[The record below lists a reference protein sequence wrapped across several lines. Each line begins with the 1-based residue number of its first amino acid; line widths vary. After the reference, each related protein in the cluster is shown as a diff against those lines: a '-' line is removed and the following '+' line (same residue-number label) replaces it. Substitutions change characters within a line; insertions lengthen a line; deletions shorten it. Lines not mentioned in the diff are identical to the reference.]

1 MRIHI
6 ISFLFFIISS
16 IAIQTSVEK
25 EILGKWQF
33 VQASEIMQKDGQEV
47 SKNIEVKNL
56 DDPFIKKDVILS
68 FQADNS
74 IGFEIGDFIMYAK
87 YTIKDSVLTIGKYK
101 YGILKV
107 TEDRLLLKT
116 TTDSSQRIFQ
126 YKKRNL

>member
-74 IGFEIGDFIMYAK
+74 IVFKIGDFIMYAK

>member
-33 VQASEIMQKDGQEV
+33 VQASEIMQKNGQEV

-74 IGFEIGDFIMYAK
+74 IGFEIGDFI
-87 YTIKDSVLTIGKYK
+87 
-101 YGILKV
+101 
-107 TEDRLLLKT
+107 
-116 TTDSSQRIFQ
+116 IF
-126 YKKRNL
+126 